1 MTSQWKR
8 RWAKMTPTKSQC
20 RSKFRKAKG
29 KSFIVRYVLSQ
40 FSLTVDV
47 FISRI
52 SDVKFC
58 LVLERLEP

>member
-1 MTSQWKR
+1 
-8 RWAKMTPTKSQC
+8 MTPTKSQC
-20 RSKFRKAKG
+20 RSKFGKARG

-40 FSLTVDV
+40 FSLTIDV